1 MPVVCRNV
9 CCLWVD
15 RDCPVLKRFFSFV
28 LILSFMLPVLPV
40 KATGS
45 LDAEAFLNMLL
56 TQLAYQDP
64 TEPMSNAEMVSQL
77 ADLTMME
84 QSAELT
90 RAMEGLRKQMYDS
103 QGLYASGLVGKGV
116 MVLADLFIVE
126 DGRHPDGEVLLNY
139 ASKDLRIEVYPDGE
153 SVDDT
158 DPVATLD
165 LGEQGEDGQIPFNL
179 SNLKDPLEDGTYRMY
194 AYAKVDEQDLD
205 MTIVQRSV
213 VKSVV
218 FPGNGQDVLID
229 VAWIG
234 LVPIYAI
241 TEFQG
246 DYVAGDGGD
255 EEDPPGKEHLPA
267 LPEKEPALASGEFS
281 AFGNDLIRLLSTA
294 DGSASLSDM
303 KRSSRHGE
311 TWTSNPLFEL
321 KKSQQNSKRQPV
333 TRRQALFRT
342 L

>member
-1 MPVVCRNV
+1 M
-9 CCLWVD
+9 L
-15 RDCPVLKRFFSFV
+15 VL
-28 LILSFMLPVLPV
+28 VLPLSSAQ
-40 KATGS
+40 ATGS
-45 LDAEAFLNMLL
+45 LDSEAFLNLLL

-77 ADLTMME
+77 SDLTMME

-90 RAMEGLRKQMYDS
+90 RAMEGLRRQMYDS

-116 MVLADLFIVE
+116 MVLADLFVVE

-139 ASKDLRIEVYPDGE
+139 ASKELRIEIYPDGDDP
-153 SVDDT
+153 DDT
-158 DPVATLD
+158 DSVATLD
-165 LGEQGEDGQIPFNL
+165 LGEQSEDGQIPFNMG
-179 SNLKDPLEDGTYRMY
+179 NLKEPLKDGSYRMY
-194 AYAKVDEQDLD
+194 AYAKVDETDVD

-213 VKSVV
+213 VQSVV

-229 VAWIG
+229 VAWVG

-246 DYVAGDGGD
+246 DYVAGDGG
-255 EEDPPGKEHLPA
+255 EDDPDKEHLPEF
-267 LPEKEPALASGEFS
+267 PEKEPVSGQFS

-294 DGSASLSDM
+294 DGTASLTDM
-303 KRSSRHGE
+303 TRNRRNGE

-321 KKSQQNSKRQPV
+321 RKSQQSSRRQPV

>member
-1 MPVVCRNV
+1 MY
-9 CCLWVD
+9 
-15 RDCPVLKRFFSFV
+15 KRFFSV
-28 LILSFMLPVLPV
+28 ALLLALMLPLSTVR
-40 KATGS
+40 ATGS
-45 LDAEAFLNMLL
+45 LDSEAFLNLLL

-90 RAMEGLRKQMYDS
+90 RAMEGLRRQMYDS
-103 QGLYASGLVGKGV
+103 QGLYASALVGKGV

-139 ASKDLRIEVYPDGE
+139 VTNDLRIEIYPDGE
-153 SVDDT
+153 EPEDT
-158 DPVATLD
+158 EPVATLD
-165 LGEQGEDGQIPFNL
+165 MGDQKDDGQIPFDLN
-179 SNLKDPLEDGTYRMY
+179 NLKDPLEDGTYRMY
-194 AYAKVDEQDLD
+194 AYAKIDDQDTE

-246 DYVAGDGGD
+246 DYVAGGDDGG
-255 EEDPPGKEHLPA
+255 EEP
-267 LPEKEPALASGEFS
+267 PEKEPLPMPGKKPFS
-281 AFGNDLIRLLSTA
+281 AFGNDLVRLLSTV
-294 DGSASLSDM
+294 DGTASLSDM
-303 KRSSRHGE
+303 KRNDRGGE

-321 KKSQQNSKRQPV
+321 KKSQQYSRHKPV

>member
-1 MPVVCRNV
+1 M
-9 CCLWVD
+9 L
-15 RDCPVLKRFFSFV
+15 L
-28 LILSFMLPVLPV
+28 LSLPVSQV
-40 KATGS
+40 KATDS
-45 LDAEAFLNMLL
+45 LDSEAFLNMLL

-64 TEPMSNAEMVSQL
+64 TEPLSNAEMVSQL

-90 RAMEGLRKQMYDS
+90 RAMEGLRQQMYDS

-126 DGRHPDGEVLLNY
+126 EGRHPSGEVLLNY
-139 ASKDLRIEVYPDGE
+139 ASKALRIEVYPDGE
-153 SVDDT
+153 SVEDMEPT
-158 DPVATLD
+158 ATLD
-165 LGEQGEDGQIPFNL
+165 LGEQSEDGQIPFSLN
-179 SNLKDPLEDGTYRMY
+179 NLKSPLKDGTYRMY
-194 AYAKVDEQDLD
+194 AYAKVDGQDVD
-205 MTIVQRSV
+205 MTIVQSSV

-246 DYVAGDGGD
+246 DYVADDNGGGQDGQK
-255 EEDPPGKEHLPA
+255 P
-267 LPEKEPALASGEFS
+267 PEKEPLPNPTPEPISEF
-281 AFGNDLIRLLSTA
+281 GRDLIQLLSTA
-294 DGSASLSDM
+294 DGSASLTDM
-303 KRSSRHGE
+303 KRNDRHGE

-321 KKSQQNSKRQPV
+321 KKSQQSTRRAPV

>member
-1 MPVVCRNV
+1 M
-9 CCLWVD
+9 LA
-15 RDCPVLKRFFSFV
+15 L
-28 LILSFMLPVLPV
+28 MLPLSSVR
-40 KATGS
+40 ATGS
-45 LDAEAFLNMLL
+45 LDSEAFLNMLL

-64 TEPMSNAEMVSQL
+64 SEPMSNAEMVSQL
-77 ADLTMME
+77 ADLTIME

-90 RAMEGLRKQMYDS
+90 QAMEGLRRQMYDS

-139 ASKDLRIEVYPDGE
+139 ASKELRIEIYPDGE
-153 SVDDT
+153 EPDNT
-158 DPVATLD
+158 DPVATLQ

-179 SNLKDPLEDGTYRMY
+179 NDLKDPLKDGSYRMY
-194 AYAKVDEQDLD
+194 AYAKVDEQDVD

-213 VKSVV
+213 VLSVV

-246 DYVAGDGGD
+246 DYVAGDGSD
-255 EEDPPGKEHLPA
+255 EDDPPGKEHLPA
-267 LPEKEPALASGEFS
+267 LPEKEPALASGQFS
-281 AFGNDLIRLLSTA
+281 DFGNDLIRLLSTA
-294 DGSASLSDM
+294 DGEASLSDM
-303 KRSSRHGE
+303 ARNLRGGE

-321 KKSQQNSKRQPV
+321 RKSRQSSRRQPV

>member
-1 MPVVCRNV
+1 MF
-9 CCLWVD
+9 
-15 RDCPVLKRFFSFV
+15 KRFISFV
-28 LILSFMLPVLPV
+28 FMLALMLPLSSV
-40 KATGS
+40 KANGS
-45 LDAEAFLNMLL
+45 LDSEAFLNLLL

-90 RAMEGLRKQMYDS
+90 RAMEGLRRQMYDS

-126 DGRHPDGEVLLNY
+126 EGRHPDGEVLLNY
-139 ASKDLRIEVYPDGE
+139 ASKELRIEVYPDGE
-153 SVDDT
+153 DPDDT
-158 DPVATLD
+158 DSIAILD
-165 LGEQGEDGQIPFNL
+165 MGEQSDGQIPFDL
-179 SNLKDPLEDGTYRMY
+179 HNLKDPLEDGSYRMY
-194 AYAKVDEQDLD
+194 AYAKVDEQDID

-246 DYVAGDGGD
+246 DYVAGDGDDG
-255 EEDPPGKEHLPA
+255 EEEEPPGKEPLPMPPPEKDP
-267 LPEKEPALASGEFS
+267 LPIPPPEKETAPAGQFS

-294 DGSASLSDM
+294 DGAASLADM
-303 KRSSRHGE
+303 KRNRRNGE

-321 KKSQQNSKRQPV
+321 RKSQQNSKRQPV

>member
-1 MPVVCRNV
+1 MY
-9 CCLWVD
+9 
-15 RDCPVLKRFFSFV
+15 KRFILFVLSLV
-28 LILSFMLPVLPV
+28 LILPLSQTR
-40 KATGS
+40 ANDS
-45 LDAEAFLNMLL
+45 LDAEAFLNLLL

-126 DGRHPDGEVLLNY
+126 DGRHPDGEVLLTY
-139 ASKDLRIEVYPDGE
+139 ASKALRIEIYNDGE
-153 SVDDT
+153 SHDDT
-158 DPVATLD
+158 DPVATLE
-165 LGEQGEDGQIPFNL
+165 LGEQSEDGQIPFDLN
-179 SNLKDPLEDGTYRMY
+179 NLKDPLGDGTYRMM
-194 AYAKVDEQDLD
+194 AYAKVDEQDVD

-246 DYVAGDGGD
+246 DYVAGDGGED
-255 EEDPPGKEHLPA
+255 EDDPPGKEHLPA
-267 LPEKEPALASGEFS
+267 LPEKEPAPASRCNS
-281 AFGNDLIRLLSTA
+281 V
-294 DGSASLSDM
+294 
-303 KRSSRHGE
+303 
-311 TWTSNPLFEL
+311 PLVMIWF
-321 KKSQQNSKRQPV
+321 
-333 TRRQALFRT
+333 AC
-342 L
+342 